1 MKKLIITMGLLSTI
15 ALPLSM
21 VACSSK
27 VETNNEYDYGFKA
40 GDVVEVY
47 FIGGSVNV
55 SSSYIKDKITKIDNR
70 GVRFGNTFIP
80 WTAIKSISLALDNN
94 GDPLK

>member
-1 MKKLIITMGLLSTI
+1 MKKLLITMGLLSTI

-21 VACSSK
+21 VACSSL
-27 VETNNEYDYGFKA
+27 NNEYDYGFKV
-40 GDVVEVY
+40 GDVVELY
-47 FIGGSVNV
+47 FRGNSVNHV
-55 SSSYIKDKITKIDNR
+55 SYTRGKITKIDDR

-80 WTAIKSISLALDNN
+80 WTSILSISLALDNN

>member
-27 VETNNEYDYGFKA
+27 VETNTSNDYGFKV
-40 GDVVEVY
+40 GDVVQIS
-47 FIGGSVNV
+47 FINST
-55 SSSYIKDKITKIDNR
+55 SDYSTATITRIDNI
-70 GVRFGNTFIP
+70 GIMVNNTTFIP
-80 WTAIKSISLALDNN
+80 WTAIKTIYLYNN
-94 GDPLK
+94 KTTH